1 LSDDHK
7 PDNEEEKRR
16 IEAAG
21 GFVEES
27 RVNGSLALSR
37 AMGDFEYKQK
47 DDMPF
52 TEQAVT
58 VDPEVRTVARQ
69 TNDAFVILACDGIW
83 DCLTSEEC
91 VTQVRE
97 SLTTVTEDAPVT
109 PIIESMFDRII
120 AKDILS
126 SAGVGTDN
134 MTCVVVQLKPRA
146 M

>member
-1 LSDDHK
+1 
-7 PDNEEEKRR
+7 
-16 IEAAG
+16 
-21 GFVEES
+21 
-27 RVNGSLALSR
+27 
-37 AMGDFEYKQK
+37 MGDFEYKQK